1 MKIVVGNIEIKKT
14 MEKHCKGYYDLLKRE
29 IVPCQSFTDLT
40 ESEYCQCKACQ
51 TKSGFDLCLGC
62 NGSICRTNSDTARKF
77 CNEEHHV
84 YLAYFAND
92 KLKVGTAASY
102 RKYERLLEQG
112 AVYSIFLAQTPNG
125 KIARQLESRISNLG
139 ITSRVNSSYK
149 MNNFIIDKEQK
160 EIDKMLMKEYE
171 FILQR
176 IDDKCKK
183 YFIKPEYNN
192 FTNISDKV
200 KQNLLEESRQL
211 NLFGG
216 MDEPEHKEYSK
227 VSKPE
232 SISGEIMA
240 TVGSLILLMK
250 NNKYSVVNMKN
261 LEGWIVDF
269 KKREIGEKSNGIID
283 KGER

>member
-14 MEKHCKGYYDLLKRE
+14 MEKRCKGYYDLIKKQ
-29 IVPCQSFTDLT
+29 IVPCQSFVNLT
-40 ESEYCQCKACQ
+40 GSEYCQCRECQ

-62 NGSICRTNSDTARKF
+62 NGSICQTNSNTARRF

-112 AVYSIFLAQTPNG
+112 AIYSIFLAQTPNG
-125 KIARQLESRISNLG
+125 RIARQLESRISNLG
-139 ITSRVNSSYK
+139 IASRVNSSYK
-149 MNNFIIDKEQK
+149 MNNFIIDREQE

-183 YFIKPEYNN
+183 YFIRPEYNN

-200 KQNLLEESRQL
+200 RQNLLEESRQL

-216 MDEPEHKEYSK
+216 MDQTEHKEYSK

-232 SISGEIMA
+232 YISGEIMA

-269 KKREIGEKSNGIID
+269 KKGK
-283 KGER
+283 

>member
-1 MKIVVGNIEIKKT
+1 MKIVVGNIKIKKT

-29 IVPCQSFTDLT
+29 TVPCQSFTDLT

-51 TKSGFDLCLGC
+51 TKSGFDLCLGY

-125 KIARQLESRISNLG
+125 RIARQLESRISNLG
-139 ITSRVNSSYK
+139 IASRANSSYK
-149 MNNFIIDKEQK
+149 MNNFIIDREQE

-171 FILQR
+171 FILQK
-176 IDDKCKK
+176 IDEISQIAKK
-183 YFIKPEYNN
+183 YNILFHTDSVQAIGNIKIDVQNM
-192 FTNISDKV
+192 NIESLSLSAHKFYGPKGIGVLYLRDGV
-200 KQNLLEESRQL
+200 KFRKYLNGGHQERNRRAGTENVAGNMQDYLLK
-211 NLFGG
+211 F
-216 MDEPEHKEYSK
+216 
-227 VSKPE
+227 
-232 SISGEIMA
+232 
-240 TVGSLILLMK
+240 
-250 NNKYSVVNMKN
+250 NKFN
-261 LEGWIVDF
+261 
-269 KKREIGEKSNGIID
+269 
-283 KGER
+283 